1 METIQRITELATEWY
16 RLIGSDHH
24 KDRDCHWHITTTWS
38 YSQPPTYTVE
48 HNGYIGDNISIT
60 CESYDAALRALK
72 HVIAMAVEKETA
84 EQNTETLEEQNNHKL
99 NNTMNNLPQK
109 LQENLLVLLEAAR
122 VGLDDADL
130 FDYVGE
136 QLDIADDQLSDIRDS
151 LQTYLDSEAHD

>member
-1 METIQRITELATEWY
+1 
-16 RLIGSDHH
+16 
-24 KDRDCHWHITTTWS
+24 
-38 YSQPPTYTVE
+38 
-48 HNGYIGDNISIT
+48 
-60 CESYDAALRALK
+60 
-72 HVIAMAVEKETA
+72 
-84 EQNTETLEEQNNHKL
+84 
-99 NNTMNNLPQK
+99 MNNLPQK